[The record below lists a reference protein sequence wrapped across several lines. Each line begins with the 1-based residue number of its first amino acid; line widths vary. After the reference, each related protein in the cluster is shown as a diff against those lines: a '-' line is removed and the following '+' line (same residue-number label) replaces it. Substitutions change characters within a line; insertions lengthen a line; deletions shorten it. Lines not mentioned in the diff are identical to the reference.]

1 MKKYCRILL
10 TSFLILSGTVNAQV
24 GIGNTDP
31 APSSILDVTS
41 DNRGLL
47 IPRMTT
53 LQRNAI
59 GLPAASGLLIYNTTD
74 LDFNYYES
82 SGWKDFS
89 PAFYEGSNT
98 SQTIVSSTVETLVS
112 GMSITPDPGN
122 YLVHFNAQ
130 YSFFS
135 SITAIAADLLNTLVT
150 RLKTLGYTTGSFL
163 PVYSSYTPIGTPL
176 VGHTFLPG
184 IYEPAAALSIQGA
197 TILDAGGDPTKIF
210 VIRAGTL
217 EFTADTTIE
226 LRGGALAKNV
236 FWISNAAINI
246 GARSIVHGNLI
257 SANAAVGV
265 GANCVIYGKI
275 MSKNGAIVTDNSTIT
290 NIDSNEVFE
299 FELLNSFAIF
309 SSVGNI
315 ANTGFSTITGNIGT
329 NSGYVTTFGAKYPA
343 IDLTNGWVDGNIY
356 SQDNQLSTGTFSIY
370 QNGFQIPNSVRT
382 RTSTINTVDISLQT
396 IATVQPITTITNP
409 ITPPNTIEVRCS
421 VDSGLLKL
429 TNKSFSIINL
439 K

>member
-1 MKKYCRILL
+1 MKKVYLKVMIL
-10 TSFLILSGTVNAQV
+10 FLITFGNTNAQV

-31 APSSILDVTS
+31 ASSSILDVTS

-53 LQRNAI
+53 LERNAI
-59 GLPAASGLLIYNTTD
+59 GVPASGLLVYNTTD
-74 LDFNYYES
+74 LDFNYYEDG
-82 SGWKDFS
+82 GWKDFS
-89 PAFYEGSNT
+89 PAFYELSNT
-98 SQTIVSSTVETLVS
+98 SQTIVSSINETLVP

-150 RLKTLGYTTGSFL
+150 RLNTLGNADSFL
-163 PVYSSYTPIGTPL
+163 PVYNTKTPISTPL

-197 TILDAGGDPTKIF
+197 TILDAEGDPTKIF

-217 EFTADTTIE
+217 EFTAATTIE

-236 FWISNAAINI
+236 FWISNAALNI
-246 GARSIVHGNLI
+246 GANSIIKGNLI

-265 GANCVIYGKI
+265 GANCVIDGKL
-275 MSKNGAIVTDNSTIT
+275 MTKNGAITTNNSTIT
-290 NIDSNEVFE
+290 NIDSNPLLE
-299 FELLNSFAIF
+299 FGLLDSFAVF

-315 ANTGFSTITGNIGT
+315 ANTSFSKITGNIGA
-329 NSGYVTTFGAKYPA
+329 NSGIISTFGAKYPA

-356 SQDNQLSTGTFSIY
+356 YPGYQLSTGTFSIY
-370 QNGFQIPNSVRT
+370 QNGVPILNSVRT
-382 RTSTINTVDISLQT
+382 RSSTLNTVDISLQT
-396 IATVQPITTITNP
+396 IATVLPITTITNP
-409 ITPPNTIEVRCS
+409 ITPPNTIEIRCS